1 MAKLRSTTD
10 FFAGDGFCVE
20 LARVGQNSTLGLVLY
35 KNGEGASY
43 GKIVTL
49 PDYVLVPPE
58 EDEITR
64 HIRFAETVGDVLEV
78 RRLLTRVDDFL
89 SLCIELDDRR
99 RFLLACFVLSS
110 WVVDWL
116 PVAPYIA
123 FVGLPGSGK
132 STALRAL
139 YLVCRRG
146 LITYDIS
153 SAAFYRACDRLART
167 LCIDEAASA
176 GEKRVLFHLL
186 RAGTTRDA
194 AAFRVGQSYRAYGA
208 KAVSWN
214 EMPDDEA
221 LNSRC
226 IIIPMKESSCTSLLR
241 TTDPAVM
248 AEADRLQALLLGYR
262 LHHCGKPFSREL
274 SGHAR
279 LRSRDR
285 DLYEALALPLY
296 GESKLCACLLEC
308 IEYQQNVNQEPLP
321 PKQIAVLEGLFKTV
335 HIQPDRE
342 DYALGQLKNEA
353 NLRLASLGER
363 FHLNERTVS
372 EILKTFGFVDRKRTR
387 SGWVVLVDSAARK
400 RLHELLWFYG
410 VSLSA
415 CLPTDLP
422 TEVCEF
428 CKVQDTR
435 QENGQGNE
443 AKNASFDKKRWAFTV
458 EEAAEEQASYE
469 KAQQQEAFDERAE
482 MVADW
487 QHSVLDPSMFE
498 QQPDSGENGTG
509 ASDDPFLQ
517 GQAES
522 IQSPDSP
529 ITKRAEPSSAQEVA
543 AEMPAESDQTAE
555 SRSNRREHNEHDAHE
570 NGPGL
575 DSLVAPTQSLQ
586 SSGAGKQLPSSKD
599 GASVERAEPD
609 QQSDSISRE
618 NGEGHEHPRVSNDE
632 VE

>member
-10 FFAGDGFCVE
+10 FFGGDGFCVE
-20 LARVGQNSTLGLVLY
+20 LARVGQNSNLGLVLY
-35 KNGEGASY
+35 KNGESSY
-43 GKIVTL
+43 YGDSVSL

-64 HIRFAETVGDVLEV
+64 HIRFAERLGDVLEV
-78 RRLLTRVDDFL
+78 RRLLTQVDDFL
-89 SLCIELDDRR
+89 SLCLELDDRR

-153 SAAFYRACDRLART
+153 SAAFYRACDRLAPT

-226 IIIPMKESSCTSLLR
+226 IIIPMKESSRTSLLR
-241 TTDPAVM
+241 TTDPAVL
-248 AEADRLQALLLGYR
+248 AEADRLQALLLRYR
-262 LHHCGKPFSREL
+262 LHHYGRPFLREL
-274 SGHAR
+274 SGQQR

-296 GESKLCACLLEC
+296 GDSKLCACLLEC
-308 IEYQQNVNQEPLP
+308 FEHQQNVNQEPLP
-321 PKQIAVLEGLFKTV
+321 PKQIAVLEALFKMV

-342 DYALGQLKNEA
+342 EYALGQLKNEA

-400 RLHELLWFYG
+400 RLHELLWLYG

-415 CLPTDLP
+415 CLPTDP
-422 TEVCEF
+422 PNEVCEF
-428 CKVQDTR
+428 CKIH
-435 QENGQGNE
+435 QENDQGND
-443 AKNASFDKKRWAFTV
+443 AKYTSFDKKRWAFT
-458 EEAAEEQASYE
+458 AEEEEKEQAIY
-469 KAQQQEAFDERAE
+469 ERAQE
-482 MVADW
+482 QQAIYERAKMVADW

-498 QQPDSGENGTG
+498 KGPDSGENGTSVDG
-509 ASDDPFLQ
+509 PFLQ
-517 GQAES
+517 GPGES
-522 IQSPDSP
+522 SQSPDNP
-529 ITKRAEPSSAQEVA
+529 TAKREEPFSVQEVA
-543 AEMPAESDQTAE
+543 AETPAETDQTPV
-555 SRSNRREHNEHDAHE
+555 SRSNQREHREHGAHE

-575 DSLVAPTQSLQ
+575 DSSVAPTQSLK
-586 SSGAGKQLPSSKD
+586 SPGAGKQLPSSED
-599 GASVERAEPD
+599 GATAERAEPD
-609 QQSDSISRE
+609 QRSESVSRE
-618 NGEGHEHPRVSNDE
+618 NGEGREHPGVSNDE
-632 VE
+632 MEETL

>member
-20 LARVGQNSTLGLVLY
+20 LARVGQNSNLGLVLY

-43 GKIVTL
+43 GNSVTL
-49 PDYVLVPPE
+49 SDYVLVPPE

-78 RRLLTRVDDFL
+78 RRLLTQVDDFL
-89 SLCIELDDRR
+89 SLCLELDDRR
-99 RFLLACFVLSS
+99 RFLLACFVLST

-153 SAAFYRACDRLART
+153 SAAFYRACDRLAPT

-226 IIIPMKESSCTSLLR
+226 IIIPMKESSRTSLLR
-241 TTDPAVM
+241 TTDPAVL

-262 LHHCGKPFSREL
+262 LHHCGRPFSREL
-274 SGHAR
+274 SGHER

-296 GESKLCACLLEC
+296 GDSKLCACLLEC
-308 IEYQQNVNQEPLP
+308 FEYQQNVNQEPLP
-321 PKQIAVLEGLFKTV
+321 PKQVAVLEGLFKMI

-353 NLRLASLGER
+353 NLRLASSGER

-387 SGWVVLVDSAARK
+387 SGWVVLVGSAARK
-400 RLHELLWFYG
+400 RLHELLWLYG

-415 CLPTDLP
+415 CLPTDLSN
-422 TEVCEF
+422 EACEF
-428 CKVQDTR
+428 CKIQDTR
-435 QENGQGNE
+435 QENDQRND
-443 AKNASFDKKRWAFTV
+443 AKCTSFDKKRWAFTA
-458 EEAAEEQASYE
+458 EEKAEEQAIYE
-469 KAQQQEAFDERAE
+469 RAQELQGIDERAE

-487 QHSVLDPSMFE
+487 QHSILDPSMFE
-498 QQPDSGENGTG
+498 KESDSGENGTS
-509 ASDDPFLQ
+509 ASDGPFLQ
-517 GQAES
+517 RPGES
-522 IQSPDSP
+522 SQSPDNP
-529 ITKRAEPSSAQEVA
+529 TAKRAEPFSAQQVA
-543 AEMPAESDQTAE
+543 AETPAESDQTPE
-555 SRSNRREHNEHDAHE
+555 SRSNRRERSEHSAHE
-570 NGPGL
+570 NRPGL
-575 DSLVAPTQSLQ
+575 DSVVAPTQSLKPP
-586 SSGAGKQLPSSKD
+586 GAGKQLPSSKD
-599 GASVERAEPD
+599 RASVERAEPD
-609 QQSDSISRE
+609 QRSQSISRE
-618 NGEGHEHPRVSNDE
+618 DGQGRRVPNDE
-632 VE
+632 MEEAF